1 MDGHSECVY
10 IYMGWDVMWIERRKE
25 GMNLDGNALIWMRET
40 TGFTGGVSEPEP
52 VMGWLVVFLF

>member
-25 GMNLDGNALIWMRET
+25 GMNLDGNALIWMRER
-40 TGFTGGVSEPEP
+40 TGFTGEVSEPEP
-52 VMGWLVVFLF
+52 IMGWLVVYLF